1 MFIIILYLF
10 IGSTFHRTNLH
21 ANLTAEKDVNI
32 INNLSIAKLK
42 EMKQSRTALLKI
54 ISSLLYLTRQGMD
67 LRGHTDDNS
76 NFYQLLK
83 LRSKDSKELEGWLM
97 RTKIKWISH
106 EVQNEI
112 LSLLSQYVQTY
123 LINQIKSTFQ
133 LL

>member
-1 MFIIILYLF
+1 MFIIVLYLF
-10 IGSTFHRTNLH
+10 IGSTYFHRTNLH

-54 ISSLLYLTRQGMD
+54 ISSLLYLTRQGMA

-83 LRSKDSKELEGWLM
+83 LRK
-97 RTKIKWISH
+97 
-106 EVQNEI
+106 
-112 LSLLSQYVQTY
+112 
-123 LINQIKSTFQ
+123 F
-133 LL
+133 

>member
-1 MFIIILYLF
+1 MFIILLYLF
-10 IGSTFHRTNLH
+10 MGSTFHRINLH

-54 ISSLLYLTRQGMD
+54 ISSLLYLTRQGMA

-83 LRSKDSKELEGWLM
+83 LRSNDSKELEGWLM
-97 RTKIKWISH
+97 RTKFK
-106 EVQNEI
+106 
-112 LSLLSQYVQTY
+112 
-123 LINQIKSTFQ
+123 
-133 LL
+133 